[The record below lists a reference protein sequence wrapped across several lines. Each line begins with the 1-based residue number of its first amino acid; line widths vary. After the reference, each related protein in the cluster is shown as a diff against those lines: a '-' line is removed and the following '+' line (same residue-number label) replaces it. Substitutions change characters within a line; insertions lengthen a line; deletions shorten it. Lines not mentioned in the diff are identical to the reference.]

1 MDGRPCGRF
10 GGGWAGPEGPGF
22 WARMFPRAEAR
33 GFLRHPAGAGSLV
46 RRGFPRHPDGAGSLA
61 HRGCNPW
68 VSSPSRRC
76 EMVCAQGLKPHSFL
90 RRGTARLKSCPDTK
104 ADRLAPGAVKAAR
117 QTAGRF
123 DHRLADLMDRVQAA
137 SIMGSRIRWTE
148 PRALRSWARGSYGQT
163 LGRFDH
169 WLADQMDG
177 LERDIPY
184 NDARIIPLLDGG
196 QAVDFIHADH
206 DERARL
212 SVDVNFLT
220 TARNAMSCHALHSCT
235 PVRQVKA
242 PIFVQ

>member
-163 LGRFDH
+163 PGRFDH
-169 WLADQMDG
+169 GLADLMDRAQVASTMG
-177 LERDIPY
+177 SGIRWT
-184 NDARIIPLLDGG
+184 DARPLRPLARGSDGWPRTG
-196 QAVDFIHADH
+196 HPIQRRADH
-206 DERARL
+206 P
-212 SVDVNFLT
+212 
-220 TARNAMSCHALHSCT
+220 TARRWPGC
-235 PVRQVKA
+235 
-242 PIFVQ
+242 

>member
-104 ADRLAPGAVKAAR
+104 ADRLAPGAVKAVR
-117 QTAGRF
+117 QTPGRF
-123 DHRLADLMDRVQAA
+123 DHGLGDPMDRIQAASIRAGGSDGQSPGRFDHGLADPMDRVQGA
-137 SIMGSRIRWTE
+137 SIMGSGIRWTDAR
-148 PRALRSWARGSYGQT
+148 PLRPLARGS
-163 LGRFDH
+163 
-169 WLADQMDG
+169 DG
-177 LERDIPY
+177 WPRTGHPIQ
-184 NDARIIPLLDGG
+184 RR
-196 QAVDFIHADH
+196 ADH
-206 DERARL
+206 P
-212 SVDVNFLT
+212 
-220 TARNAMSCHALHSCT
+220 TARRWPGC
-235 PVRQVKA
+235 
-242 PIFVQ
+242 